1 MYCTRVYKF
10 EYSAAGLDLAS
21 RPDRQE
27 RTSSRSRACLAVG
40 LKLTLASEAC
50 FRGSFRNFCSP
61 RGQGRLWERLPA
73 SCFPSS
79 PLPPQTTPLSRLLGG
94 VLKTGEGVRVGVG
107 EELGVARHGVARPHG
122 RRAAEDGAPGY
133 RLPVLGE
140 NLLYLGVVPL
150 PPKAHSPQT
159 LDSTRAR
166 ELLRKKTLPVGH
178 DPPTRQQRP
187 LDLDPP
193 HPNRPSPSSRAAPLS
208 LSLCPLTT
216 FLKVLP
222 AARRPVQFT

>member
-1 MYCTRVYKF
+1 MRAPVKRRKKINRRP
-10 EYSAAGLDLAS
+10 S
-21 RPDRQE
+21 RIPHPGF
-27 RTSSRSRACLAVG
+27 S
-40 LKLTLASEAC
+40 
-50 FRGSFRNFCSP
+50 SP
-61 RGQGRLWERLPA
+61 RSQGRLWEKL
-73 SCFPSS
+73 PSS
-79 PLPPQTTPLSRLLGG
+79 PRKHELLNTRLVGG
-94 VLKTGEGVRVGVG
+94 VLKTGEGVGVGVG

-193 HPNRPSPSSRAAPLS
+193 HPNRPSPSSGAAPLS
-208 LSLCPLTT
+208 LTVPSHHLFEGASSREASSSHEHRGSAADIFF
-216 FLKVLP
+216 FLGENSFKK
-222 AARRPVQFT
+222 AQIWT

>member
-1 MYCTRVYKF
+1 MG
-10 EYSAAGLDLAS
+10 EAPGLS
-21 RPDRQE
+21 
-27 RTSSRSRACLAVG
+27 
-40 LKLTLASEAC
+40 
-50 FRGSFRNFCSP
+50 
-61 RGQGRLWERLPA
+61 LPLV
-73 SCFPSS
+73 P
-79 PLPPQTTPLSRLLGG
+79 PPPQTTPLSRLLGG

-150 PPKAHSPQT
+150 PSEAHSPQT

-178 DPPTRQQRP
+178 APTTTPRPRPSTPQPTVTLERARP
-187 LDLDPP
+187 LPL
-193 HPNRPSPSSRAAPLS
+193 AALVS
-208 LSLCPLTT
+208 LSLVAAVVLLFFLCSFQRRGVKFVHMGRIEYRGLVLIISLTES
-216 FLKVLP
+216 FVIFSMKDVI
-222 AARRPVQFT
+222 